1 MRSNMGFMKKM
12 TIKAAAVLC
21 AALMLPGFGI
31 QRAAAQEQGLSIV
44 TTVFPAYDFAREVT
58 GGQAD
63 IKLLLPPGGD
73 SHSYEPTP
81 QDIIAIQNA
90 DLFIYTGGESD
101 EWIVR
106 ILSSMGNDA
115 PPVLIMLDCVVGL
128 AEAASPSMD
137 AHEHHDHEDHDHE
150 AEGEH
155 IEMLDEHVWT
165 SPRNVIL
172 IVDALK
178 DALCQ
183 LAPGSAA
190 DFERNTAAYEEK
202 LSALDAEFAQVVA
215 DGQRKLIVFG
225 DRFPFQY
232 FAQAYGLDYDAAFP
246 GCSEDSEP
254 SVRTIISLTETIKA
268 NNIPVVFY
276 IEFSSRKTADILCE
290 ETGAKALLFHSC
302 HTVSAEDMAN
312 GASYL
317 SLMTQNVAALREALN

>member
-1 MRSNMGFMKKM
+1 MRNDMMFLKKKTTRAVLWLCVM
-12 TIKAAAVLC
+12 ALVLPSLGMQPAAAEKQ
-21 AALMLPGFGI
+21 P
-31 QRAAAQEQGLSIV
+31 LSLV

-63 IKLLLPPGGD
+63 IRLLLPPGGD

-101 EWIVR
+101 EWIAR
-106 ILSSMGNDA
+106 ILSSMSQDA
-115 PPVLIMLDCVVGL
+115 PPVLAMLDCVVGL
-128 AEAASPSMD
+128 EEAAAPSMD
-137 AHEHHDHEDHDHE
+137 DHEHHDHE
-150 AEGEH
+150 AEGAH

-165 SPRNVIL
+165 SPRNAML

-178 DALCQ
+178 DKLSQ
-183 LAPGSAA
+183 LAPGDAV
-190 DFERNTAAYEEK
+190 DFERNAAAYQEK
-202 LSALDAEFAQVVA
+202 LLALDEEFTQVVES
-215 DGQRKLIVFG
+215 GQRKLIVFG

-232 FAQAYGLDYDAAFP
+232 FAQAYGLAYDAAFP

-254 SVRTIISLTETIKA
+254 SVKTIISLTETIRT
-268 NNIPVVFY
+268 NHIPVVFY

-302 HTVSAEDMAN
+302 HTVSAQEMAD

>member
-1 MRSNMGFMKKM
+1 MMFFKKM
-12 TIKAAAVLC
+12 TTRSALWLC
-21 AALMLPGFGI
+21 VMALALPSLGM
-31 QRAAAQEQGLSIV
+31 QPATAEKQALSLV
-44 TTVFPAYDFAREVT
+44 TTVFPAYDFAHEVT

-101 EWIVR
+101 EWITR
-106 ILSSMGNDA
+106 ILSSMGEDA
-115 PPVLIMLDCVVGL
+115 PPALAMLDCVVGL
-128 AEAASPSMD
+128 AEAAAPSMD
-137 AHEHHDHEDHDHE
+137 DHEHHDHE

-155 IEMLDEHVWT
+155 VKMLDEHVWT
-165 SPRNVIL
+165 SPRNAML
-172 IVDALK
+172 IVDALRDK
-178 DALCQ
+178 LSQ
-183 LAPGSAA
+183 LAPGDAA
-190 DFERNTAAYEEK
+190 DFERNAAVYQEK
-202 LSALDAEFAQVVA
+202 LLALDEEFTQVVES
-215 DGQRKLIVFG
+215 GQRKLIVFG

-232 FAQAYGLDYDAAFP
+232 FAQAYGLTYDAAFP

-254 SVRTIISLTETIKA
+254 SVKTIISLTETIRA
-268 NNIPVVFY
+268 NQIPVVFY

-290 ETGAKALLFHSC
+290 ETGAKALLFHSY
-302 HTVSAEDMAN
+302 HTVSAQEMAD